1 MERNMISKSK
11 SESLVID
18 DFSSQ
23 LPVIGKYINEFALYH
38 LQENVS
44 LDKSYKMSDTFAI
57 IVVYK
62 GDFTIKIDG
71 RPHSLSRGAIACI
84 PPGKTLNLYLKDQEI
99 DGYMMTFSPLFF
111 ELLQIPVSVSKD
123 KLMINSELDPIENT
137 LNRIDQIFSLI
148 KDGLSN
154 SDDLF
159 RKEKLLNLVAVFYI
173 EILNAYAQS
182 NPIAK
187 KLCKSDGLNWK
198 NKICKDFFVLV
209 KQYSREERQLK
220 FYADKLC
227 VSPKHL
233 SFLIKN
239 ATGLPANKWITD
251 AVIHDAKHLLQN
263 SGNSVKEI
271 AYILNFSNQSFFGK
285 YFKREVGISPSDYQ
299 SEVLC

>member
-11 SESLVID
+11 SESLAID

-23 LPVIGKYINEFALYH
+23 LPVIGKHINEFALYH
-38 LQENVS
+38 LQESVS
-44 LDKSYKMSDTFAI
+44 LEKSYKMSDTFAI
-57 IVVYK
+57 IVVYE

-71 RPHSLSRGAIACI
+71 RPHSLSRGAIACV
-84 PPGKTLNLYLKDQEI
+84 PPGKTLNLYLNNSGI
-99 DGYMMTFSPLFF
+99 DGYMMSFSSLFF
-111 ELLQIPVSVSKD
+111 ELLQIPIGVSKD
-123 KLMINSELDPIENT
+123 KLMINSESDPIENT

-187 KLCKSDGLNWK
+187 KLCKSDGLNRK

-209 KQYSREERQLK
+209 KQHSREERQLK

-233 SFLIKN
+233 SLLIKK

-251 AVIHDAKHLLQN
+251 AVIYDAKRLLQD

-271 AYILNFSNQSFFGK
+271 AYLLNFSNQSFFGK

-299 SEVLC
+299 SKAYC